1 MSHARAFLATLAIAG
16 NLVVAASAAAESA
29 AAAAQGLVS
38 VIVKLDVEPLATYRG
53 GVPGLAA
60 TRAATVGTPRLD
72 TRSARSAL
80 YLSHL
85 GSRIEAFAT
94 TARRAIPGAR
104 IIHRYQVVVGGV
116 SMLVPEDA
124 LDALAALPGVRAVT
138 RDALLRIDTDR
149 SPKFIGAPQVW
160 KKLGGQG
167 SAGEGV
173 IVGVLDTGI
182 WPEHP
187 SFADPDPS
195 GNPYPPPPAKWNGGA
210 GPFCEPPKDTST
222 PLTCTNKL
230 IGAREF
236 LDSYTASLSLLPGEF
251 HSARDSDGH
260 GTHTASTAAGNAG
273 VAATVLGVS
282 RGTISGIAPRAHVA
296 MYRVCAHAPPGGGG
310 CKESDSIAA
319 IQQAIIDGV
328 DVINFS
334 ISGGESPYAPGSVEQ
349 AFLDAYEAGIFVAA
363 SAGNDGPAANTVDH
377 LGGWVATV
385 AATTL
390 NRGFAGK
397 ATLKAAEPTGSLKLT
412 GVTITEP
419 IKDATPVV
427 LASAFGDGLCL
438 TPFSPGT
445 FSGEI
450 VVCERGVIARVAKG
464 FNVMAGGAG
473 GFILYNPLDPQ
484 DLLAD
489 KHFLPALHID
499 MTQGGALVAFLT
511 THIGTTGTLSGGKKV
526 RDTPDILAAFSSRGG
541 TGLTLGIAKPDI
553 GAPGVNILAGDTSQP
568 HSTDSGTPGLFQF
581 LGGTSM
587 ASPHVTGAAAL
598 LRNLHPDWT
607 PGRIKSALMTS
618 ARTKKLFIED
628 RMTLAGP
635 FDAGS
640 GRLDLTK
647 VLKTPVTF
655 DAAGQD
661 FVTHQS
667 DLWNVNQPS
676 VFVPGMP
683 GTLTISRTA
692 RNETAKAMKLKL
704 KLVAPADLG
713 VTVPAEIVIPA
724 SGEATFDIALN
735 ATAVPPG
742 EVRHANL
749 LWKDGHLPITIVRAP

>member
-1 MSHARAFLATLAIAG
+1 MSHTRAFFAAIAIAG
-16 NLVVAASAAAESA
+16 NLVVAASTAAADSPA
-29 AAAAQGLVS
+29 GQGLVS

-53 GVPGLAA
+53 GLPGLAA

-72 TRSARSAL
+72 TRSARSAA
-80 YLSHL
+80 YLAHL
-85 GSRIEAFAT
+85 GARIDTFAT

-124 LDALAALPGVRAVT
+124 LDALAALPGVRAVA

-149 SPKFIGAPQVW
+149 SPKFIGAPKVW

-182 WPEHP
+182 WPEHA
-187 SFADPDPS
+187 SFADPDPL
-195 GNPYPPPPAKWNGGA
+195 GNPYPLPPAKWNGGA
-210 GPFCEPPKDTST
+210 GPFCEPPEDGSL

-236 LDSYTASLSLLPGEF
+236 LDSYTASFSLLPNEF

-260 GTHTASTAAGNAG
+260 GTHTSSTAVGNAG
-273 VAATVLGVS
+273 VAATVLGAP

-296 MYRVCAHAPPGGGG
+296 MYRVCAHALPGGGS
-310 CKESDSIAA
+310 CLESDSIAA
-319 IQQAIIDGV
+319 IQQAILDGV

-334 ISGGESPYAPGSVEQ
+334 ISGGESPYAPGSVAQ
-349 AFLDAYEAGIFVAA
+349 AFLDAYEAGVFVAA
-363 SAGNDGPAANTVDH
+363 SAGNDGPAPNTVNH
-377 LGGWVATV
+377 LGAWVATV

-390 NRGFAGK
+390 DRGFAGK
-397 ATLKAAEPTGSLKLT
+397 ATLKAAVPKGSLKLT
-412 GVTITEP
+412 GVTITGP

-427 LASAFGDGLCL
+427 LASAFGNGLCP

-450 VVCERGVIARVAKG
+450 VVCERGGIARVAKG
-464 FNVMAGGAG
+464 FNVMTGGAG

-511 THIGTTGTLSGGKKV
+511 THTGTTGTLRGGKKV
-526 RDTPDILAAFSSRGG
+526 KDMPDVLAAFSSRGG

-553 GAPGVNILAGDTSQP
+553 GAPGVNILAGDTPEP

-581 LGGTSM
+581 LSGTSM
-587 ASPHVTGAAAL
+587 ASPHVAGAAAL

-667 DLWNVNQPS
+667 DLWNVNYPS
-676 VFVPGMP
+676 VFVLGMP
-683 GTLTISRTA
+683 GTLTVSRTA
-692 RNETAKAMKLKL
+692 RNESAKAVKLKL
-704 KLVAPADLG
+704 KVVTPADLG
-713 VTVPAEIVIPA
+713 VTVPDEIVLPP
-724 SGEATFDIALN
+724 SGETTFDIALN
-735 ATAVPPG
+735 ATAVPSG

-749 LWKDGHLPITIVRAP
+749 LWKNGHLPITIVRAP